1 VSKRILIL
9 ACSYPSSLDP
19 LAGIFVQAQAG
30 VLAAEYSVAVLNPMI
45 YGIGGFIRRIQQTA
59 ESDTGLERVPVVRP
73 RSFLSRTSPRSIRK
87 GLLKSARAGLNEL
100 CNSWGKPDLVAAH
113 FAVYSGWL
121 GLQIAKDLN
130 IPYVL
135 HEHASPFSMYLR
147 DSESRELARLAIAGA
162 SSVIAV
168 SPHLEREILDF
179 DPAARTVAIG
189 NFVDTDHFTLATQP
203 RAPQPFTFLSVGKAS
218 SQKGFSYL
226 LEAAAILARR
236 EEKQFRI
243 VLGGDGP
250 ELSALRRLAVQ
261 LQISHVV
268 DFLGSIPPSLVLE
281 NMRACDCVVMP
292 SLHESFCIVLAEA
305 MACGKPVISTRCGGP
320 EFFVDAESG
329 YLVNVSDP
337 VDLADTMAAVINK
350 ERTLDSSIIR
360 KKIHSRFGKEA
371 FLQNIADLYSSVLQ

>member
-1 VSKRILIL
+1 MAKRILIL
-9 ACSYPSSLDP
+9 ACAYPNSRDP
-19 LAGIFVQAQAG
+19 LNGIFVQAQAG
-30 VLAAEYSVAVLNPMI
+30 ALISEYSVAVLNPKI
-45 YGIGGFIRRIQQTA
+45 FGLRAALRGLAQPAETDTA
-59 ESDTGLERVPVVRP
+59 LECVPVVRP
-73 RSFLSRTSPRSIRK
+73 RTFVAISRPKWVRK
-87 GLLKSARAGLNEL
+87 AMLNSARAGLSEL

-135 HEHASPFSMYLR
+135 HEHASSFAMYLR
-147 DSESRELARLAIAGA
+147 NSESRELARLAISGA

-168 SPHLEREILDF
+168 SPHLERALLDF
-179 DPAARTVAIG
+179 DPAARTLVIG
-189 NFVDTDHFTLATQP
+189 NLVNTDHFSLATEP

-236 EEKQFRI
+236 EEKKFRI

-337 VDLADTMAAVINK
+337 VDLAVAMAAVINK
-350 ERTLDSSIIR
+350 ERTFDPSIIR